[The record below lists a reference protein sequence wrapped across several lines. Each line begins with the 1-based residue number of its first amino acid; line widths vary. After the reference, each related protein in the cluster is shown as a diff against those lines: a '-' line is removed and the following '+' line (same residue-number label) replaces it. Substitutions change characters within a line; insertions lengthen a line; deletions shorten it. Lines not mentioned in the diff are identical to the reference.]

1 MDVPIKKKSPLVKYK
16 YYIAGGIGLVI
27 LLVYLVFS
35 SVGNTKLR
43 YDSENLQISEVKQD
57 KFLDYLDVEGLAQP
71 KLTVKLNSLET
82 GVIERIVAD
91 EGSILEKGD
100 TILVLTNPE
109 LVRAIEDERDNLE
122 KQYISYE
129 EKGIQMKRR
138 SSELKRTTLKT
149 MYDLERLGKQYNL
162 DQEEYN
168 IGIKS
173 KAQLE
178 VASDDYNFNQTNAKL
193 LLEELKHD
201 SLMNTIQTD
210 LMKNDLKREEKR
222 FLRSRERL
230 DNLIVRAPMAGQL
243 SFISVIPG
251 ERVGAGS
258 NIGELKVVEDIK
270 LSTKISEYY
279 IDRITLGLSAT
290 ITYQNEK
297 YPLKIMRIN
306 PEIKEREFG
315 VDLVFTDKVPD
326 NIRIGKSYR
335 LQIELGQPEDA
346 LVVNKGNFYQTTGG
360 QWVFKLNSAETR
372 AVRTNIVIGRQ
383 NPRQYEVLEG
393 LSSGDKIIISG
404 YENFGDAQE
413 LILK

>member
-35 SVGNTKLR
+35 SVGSTKLR
-43 YDSENLQISEVKQD
+43 YDAENLQISEVKQD

-71 KLTVKLNSLET
+71 KLTVKLNSLEA
-82 GVIERIVAD
+82 GIVERIVAD

-109 LVRAIEDERDNLE
+109 LVRAIDDERDNLE
-122 KQYISYE
+122 KQHISYE
-129 EKGIQMKRR
+129 EKSIQMQRR

-193 LLEELKHD
+193 LLDELKHD

-230 DNLIVRAPMAGQL
+230 DNLVVRAPMAGQL

-251 ERVGAGS
+251 ERVGAGN

-270 LSTKISEYY
+270 LTTKISEYY
-279 IDRITLGLSAT
+279 IERITLGLPAT

-297 YPLKIMRIN
+297 YPLKIIRIN
-306 PEIKEREFG
+306 PEIKERQFG

-346 LVVNKGNFYQTTGG
+346 LVVSKGNFYQTTGG

-372 AVRTNIVIGRQ
+372 AVRTNIIIGRQ
-383 NPRQYEVLEG
+383 NPRQYEVMEG